1 MCAVKPIKNHMPSL
15 GFPYISAVENEKI
28 PLWTDLLQASNVCI
42 ELVKCGC
49 KKGCTGRCKCST
61 SDLKCTE
68 LCQCFGRCTNGKS
81 S

>member
-1 MCAVKPIKNHMPSL
+1 MCAVKPIKKYMPSL

-49 KKGCTGRCKCST
+49 KKGRCKCST